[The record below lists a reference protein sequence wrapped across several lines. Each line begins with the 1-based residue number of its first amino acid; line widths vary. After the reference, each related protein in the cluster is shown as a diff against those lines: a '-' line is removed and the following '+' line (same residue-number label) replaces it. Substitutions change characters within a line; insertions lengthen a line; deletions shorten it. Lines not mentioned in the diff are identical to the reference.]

1 MKLIT
6 ERSYDY
12 TVESDKKNL
21 YIMGIFSTADKQNRN
36 GRIYK
41 KSILEREIKKL
52 SEQTKQNNLL
62 GELEHPERPEVN
74 LAETAIKIE
83 ELAWNSSNVMGK
95 AKVLTTPKG
104 MILRSLLE
112 DGVKVGISSRALG
125 EVDSDGYVT
134 ENLNMLTWDA
144 VASPS
149 NYGSWMKGIYEAKEF
164 ETKNIV
170 NPSDNE
176 VQDFL
181 KEHEKKVWQVLGNIF
196 KGE

>member
-21 YIMGIFSTADKQNRN
+21 YIMGVFSTADKQNRN

-52 SEQTKQNNLL
+52 SEQSKQNNLL

-74 LAETAIKIE
+74 LSESAIKIE
-83 ELAWNSSNVMGK
+83 ELAWNGNNVMGK
-95 AKVLTTPKG
+95 ARVLTTPKG
-104 MILRSLLE
+104 QILKSLLD

-125 EVDSDGYVT
+125 EVDSEGYVT

-164 ETKNIV
+164 TSKDIV
-170 NPSDNE
+170 KPSDDE
-176 VQDFL
+176 VKEFL
-181 KEHEKKVWQVLGNIF
+181 KEHERKIWQVLGNIF
-196 KGE
+196 N